1 MWWITNRVQSLRGPS
16 YTRTG
21 GANSKPPNL
30 DSIQIVKHSR
40 LEAVLQMAASDMHK
54 HIKA

>member
-1 MWWITNRVQSLRGPS
+1 MWWITNRVPSLRGPS